1 MIAAAPTMLGAA
13 AWRFASPG
21 VLLLLLVLPVAAILL
36 WLAFVSARRA
46 LVTFSGQ
53 TPQSTRPS
61 PARAA
66 TKLCLIVAGA
76 GSLMFALARP
86 QADPVEESVT
96 VRGRDVVFIVDV
108 SRSMLSRDA
117 VPNRLSRA
125 KLWINDLVNTLRGD
139 RVGLVA
145 FAGAAVVKSPLTMDY
160 GFFRMALDE
169 LSPASVP
176 RGGTMIGD
184 AIRKAMNDVFEPGPG
199 RYRDIVLITDGEDQ
213 GSFPTE
219 AAKQAAE
226 QGVRLI
232 VIGIGSE
239 VEGAPVPAE
248 ERADQK
254 FVEYQGERVRS
265 RLDQTTLAAI
275 AEAASRAAGESGGG
289 GVFLNVGT
297 GTMDLDKV
305 YHDLVGSADQRETET
320 KSNVLY
326 RELFPYFLLIAG
338 ACLAIEPMIGG
349 RVRTRLESKPA
360 SGPASGPSSGLAVN
374 RVSGAALTGAVV
386 CASLLG
392 QVARAA
398 DAPEATQAKAPVP
411 ATAPQTPDSLY
422 NTGREL
428 FAAGKFAEAAQHF
441 RDADLQT
448 TDAELSARARFNLGQ
463 ALLKQA
469 SPPSGAPSS
478 AKPEETKARLEA
490 AAQAFRSAYE
500 SKPDD
505 TEAARNV
512 EIARRMLKDFEEQQ
526 KKQEEQSKNEQSKDG
541 ESNEQNQDK
550 SKDQQKQD
558 QQSKGGKQ
566 DQKDQGGQQSGDAGE
581 QNQQNADKLKD
592 LAEQQRNAADQTKKA
607 GEQQDAKKRN
617 DERQKAEQ
625 DQQSVSEKT
634 EQQQKESS
642 KSAGDDA
649 RQKMDAAR
657 KEQQAAQDAMKQG
670 DDKKAEQHQRNAS
683 EMLRE
688 AAQAEQRK
696 ADQAREQQAEED
708 KAKQGDPKEQ
718 GKDAQK
724 QEPKYDQTASQLLDK
739 ERKERDARQQILRA
753 LRGRPV
759 PVEKDW

>member
-1 MIAAAPTMLGAA
+1 MIGAAPTVLGAA

-21 VLLLLLVLPVAAILL
+21 VLLLLLALPVVALLL
-36 WLAFVSARRA
+36 WVAFARARRA
-46 LVTFSGQ
+46 LVVFAGT
-53 TPQSTRPS
+53 TPQPTRPA
-61 PARAA
+61 PARAVM
-66 TKLCLIVAGA
+66 KLCLIVAGT
-76 GSLMFALARP
+76 GSLVLALARP

-160 GFFRMALDE
+160 GFFRMELDE

-232 VIGIGSE
+232 VVGIGSE
-239 VEGAPVPAE
+239 LEGAPVPAE

-254 FVEYQGERVRS
+254 FVEYHGERVRS

-275 AEAASRAAGESGGG
+275 ADAASRAAGESGGG

-297 GTMDLDKV
+297 GTVDLDKV

-326 RELFPYFLLIAG
+326 RELFPYFLLIGG
-338 ACLAIEPMIGG
+338 ACLAIEPLIAG
-349 RVRTRLESKPA
+349 RVRNRTAPTRA
-360 SGPASGPSSGLAVN
+360 ANGVT
-374 RVSGAALTGAVV
+374 GAALAAAAMA
-386 CASLLG
+386 ASLIGHGARAGEAPPTAPG
-392 QVARAA
+392 QVSAA
-398 DAPEATQAKAPVP
+398 PAVPER
-411 ATAPQTPDSLY
+411 PDTLY

-428 FAAGKFAEAAQHF
+428 FAAGKFAEAAQRF
-441 RDADLQT
+441 RDADSQT

-463 ALLKQA
+463 ALLKEA
-469 SPPSGAPSS
+469 SPPNGAPSS

-490 AAQAFRSAYE
+490 AARAFRSALE
-500 SKPDD
+500 SKPGDA
-505 TEAARNV
+505 EAARNV

-526 KKQEEQSKNEQSKDG
+526 EKQKQQSKDQQSKNGESKD
-541 ESNEQNQDK
+541 QNQDRNK
-550 SKDQQKQD
+550 DQEKQDQQKQD
-558 QQSKGGKQ
+558 QQNKTGKQ
-566 DQKDQGGQQSGDAGE
+566 DGKDQSGQQSGDAGE
-581 QNQQNADKLKD
+581 QNQQNAEKLKD
-592 LAEQQRNAADQTKKA
+592 LAEQQKNAADQTKKA
-607 GEQQDAKKRN
+607 GEQQEAQKQS
-617 DERQKAEQ
+617 DERKKAER
-625 DQQSVSEKT
+625 DQQAVSEKT
-634 EQQQKESS
+634 EQQQKESA
-642 KSAGDDA
+642 KSAGDGA
-649 RQKMDAAR
+649 KQKLDAAR

-670 DDKKAEQHQRNAS
+670 DDEKAEQHQRKAS
-683 EMLRE
+683 DMLNE
-688 AAQAEQRK
+688 AAQAEQQQ
-696 ADQAREQQAEED
+696 ADRAREQQAKED
-708 KAKQGDPKEQ
+708 KAKQGDPKDP

-739 ERKERDARQQILRA
+739 ERKERDARQQMLRA